1 MKLTFTRT
9 FVLVL
14 LIGLALAACTRSV
27 NPTTV
32 PVATTAPSGEGG
44 GNETIA
50 APDSEVATM
59 NAVSTSVAQKTTATA
74 EAKSNVS
81 ESTASAEVATATPE
95 PAQGTPAES
104 VITPTV
110 GSAQTTPVP
119 TATPAP
125 VAGAVCPNPYT
136 VKEGDWLYKIARD
149 CKVEPSALIAANPNI
164 NPNRIAPGQQL
175 TMPSTSATAV
185 PPATPQAQACTGSYT
200 VKSGDN
206 LFRIAYNCGLTTEQ
220 LAAANGIRFPYT
232 IYPAQV
238 IKFP

>member
-1 MKLTFTRT
+1 MKLTLTRT

-32 PVATTAPSGEGG
+32 PEATTAPSGEGG
-44 GNETIA
+44 GDETSA

-59 NAVSTSVAQKTTATA
+59 NAVSTAVAEKSTATA
-74 EAKSNVS
+74 EAKGNVA
-81 ESTASAEVATATPE
+81 ESTASTERATPTPE

-110 GSAQTTPVP
+110 ASAQATPVATATPVP
-119 TATPAP
+119 A
-125 VAGAVCPNPYT
+125 VGAACPNPYT

-149 CKVEPSALIAANPNI
+149 CKVEPSALIAANPGI
-164 NPNRIAPGQQL
+164 NPNRIAPGQKL
-175 TMPSTSATAV
+175 TMPGAGATAV
-185 PPATPQAQACTGSYT
+185 PPATPQAQACSGSYT